1 MQEEIV
7 SILSGLQKENN
18 MIIRWNGV
26 NQFFLENSFCKIEF
40 ILNEYDE
47 TVIMV
52 LEDLKKKVRYPFYKL
67 MIIKKVMDVEY
78 DKSKETIL
86 ITKLRERV
94 LFIQEYLKEELK
106 GDFSNLQN
114 INSDDSNSIL

>member
-1 MQEEIV
+1 
-7 SILSGLQKENN
+7 
-18 MIIRWNGV
+18 
-26 NQFFLENSFCKIEF
+26 
-40 ILNEYDE
+40 
-47 TVIMV
+47 MV